1 MIRPGIALTCAAL
14 VSACG
19 NSAPETDLGLPG
31 LEGDSLTLPLTDQ
44 PGDKLSGQD
53 TFQSRDGGHCVLCHR
68 IENLSAEFQGNVGPD
83 LTLVGDRLTPEQI
96 RLRIVDYEQVL
107 SGVTMPS
114 YFRIHG
120 LHQVG
125 DEFQGETILTA
136 QQIEDLVAFLS
147 DQKERS

>member
-1 MIRPGIALTCAAL
+1 MIRSAYSI
-14 VSACG
+14 VSVILLASCG
-19 NSAPETDLGLPG
+19 VKSDQEFGLPG
-31 LEGDSLTLPLTDQ
+31 LQGDALTVPLTDE
-44 PGDKLSGQD
+44 PGDKLRGKD
-53 TFQSRDGGHCVLCHR
+53 VFQSRDGGHCVLCHSV
-68 IENLSAEFQGNVGPD
+68 ENLPAEFQGNVGPD

-114 YFRIHG
+114 YFRIHD

-125 DEFQGETILTA
+125 DEFQEQTILTA

-147 DQKERS
+147 DQKER